1 MTAEIRNKECQSLCN
16 V

>member
-1 MTAEIRNKECQSLCN
+1 MTAEIRNKECQSSCN